1 MYIQLLNVMIWD
13 DEWILFEK
21 CVVLNFFEDHGQVNS
36 FHKASKSK
44 VIVDNLY

>member
-1 MYIQLLNVMIWD
+1 MSEFSLSNVSYRNM
-13 DEWILFEK
+13 
-21 CVVLNFFEDHGQVNS
+21 VLNFFEDHGQVNS